1 MKIMI
6 DTQHDTYED
15 IQKVLHI
22 LTGIIQRKEGSSN
35 SNYNQSSS
43 YNQSSGTTDT
53 SNMMS
58 MFDSTPSGSKEIP
71 DTPPDFS
78 SFLNLTNG
86 TKKEEVKG
94 VPKIEVYEY

>member
-22 LTGIIQRKEGSSN
+22 LTGIIQRKEGSDSYN
-35 SNYNQSSS
+35 QSRNYNQSSS
-43 YNQSSGTTDT
+43 TTDT